1 MLNLWLGALAISFSA
16 VFMKLVSVGP
26 TAAGFHRMAIGGLV
40 LAGLVLVRGESLRI
54 DRRVL
59 LPVVAAAAC
68 FALDLVFWHRS
79 ILHVGTGLATLLA
92 NFQVFLLAL
101 FGIVVL
107 GERFD
112 WRVAVAVPLALIG
125 LALIVG
131 LDLSSFVGERRIGV
145 LLGLATAA
153 CYASYIIALRATR
166 VEQLISPY
174 ASIAWISLVSAALLG
189 LLLVIEGGSFA
200 IPTARDAGL
209 LVAYGVVGQVLGW
222 VLISTAVHRVSASA
236 VGIVL
241 LLQPLFA
248 YVWDVVF
255 FARSFTPT
263 ELAGAVLALTAIG
276 LGATRRT

>member
-26 TAAGFHRMAIGGLV
+26 TAAGFHRMAIGGVV

-59 LPVVAAAAC
+59 LPVVVAAAC

-125 LALIVG
+125 LGLIVG

-174 ASIAWISLVSAALLG
+174 ASIAWISLVSAVLLG
-189 LLLVIEGGSFA
+189 LLLVVEGGSFV
-200 IPTARDAGL
+200 IPTMRDAGL

-248 YVWDVVF
+248 YLWDVVF